1 LQSAE
6 AGRAG
11 VGIRIGIGG
20 AGGVG
25 VLDESLE
32 RRLEEGLLGGKWIS
46 VKVEEGWW
54 TGEMSGEGRTGRGA
68 GLWQRDLVGGGSLGL
83 T

>member
-1 LQSAE
+1 MQSSEAE
-6 AGRAG
+6 GTGARAG
-11 VGIRIGIGG
+11 VRTGVGG

-25 VLDESLE
+25 VLDESLD

-54 TGEMSGEGRTGRGA
+54 TGETGGEGRTGRGA
-68 GLWQRDLVGGGSLGL
+68 GHF
-83 T
+83 